1 VSEPQPNGPVLVVG
15 TGLIGTSIGLALR
28 SRGVQVHLAD
38 TDGDR
43 LAAAVARGAGT
54 DARPD
59 DVSLVVVAV
68 PPAALG
74 ESITAALAAWP
85 TAVVCDVGSIKAL
98 PLEQVTAGGADT
110 SRYVGSHP
118 MAGSERSGP
127 QAADAA
133 LFSGRAWAVTPHPD
147 SASDAIDAVRALADS
162 CDASVVEMSPAEHD
176 AAVARVSHLPYV
188 VSVLAAAQLLPAPA
202 SHLALSGQGL
212 RDVTR
217 VAGSDPELWQQ
228 ILVGNAAQLRL
239 LLADLRDDIDGLIAA
254 LPGERSGAESFELLD
269 RGRRGTRLIP
279 GKHGAPWTERSVI
292 SVQVPDRPGELA
304 RLLADAGQSG
314 VNVED
319 LRIDHDPARCVGI
332 VEVVVHVDAA
342 ESFARWLESS
352 GWSVHK

>member
-1 VSEPQPNGPVLVVG
+1 MSDSQSSGPVLVVG
-15 TGLIGTSIGLALR
+15 TGLIGTSIGLALT
-28 SRGVQVHLAD
+28 SRGVKVHLAD
-38 TDGDR
+38 TDPGQ

-54 DARPD
+54 DSRPD
-59 DVSLVVVAV
+59 DVDLVVVAV

-74 ESITAALAAWP
+74 ASITAALVAWP
-85 TAVVCDVGSIKAL
+85 TAVVCDVGSIKTL
-98 PLEQVTAGGADT
+98 PLEQVTALGADT

-127 QAADAA
+127 QAAAA
-133 LFSGRAWAVTPHPD
+133 GLFSGRAWAVTPHPD
-147 SASDAIDAVRALADS
+147 SAPCSIDAVRALADS
-162 CDASVVEMSPAEHD
+162 CDASVVEMTPAEHD

-188 VSVLAAAQLLPAPA
+188 ISVLAAAQLLPAPA
-202 SHLALSGQGL
+202 SQLALTGQGL

-217 VAGSDPELWQQ
+217 VAGSDPALWQQ
-228 ILVGNAAQLRL
+228 ILRGNAEQLRL
-239 LLADLRDDIDGLIAA
+239 LLVDLRDDLDGLIAT
-254 LPGERSGAESFELLD
+254 LTGDRTGVESFDVLD
-269 RGRRGTRLIP
+269 RGRRGTQLIP
-279 GKHGAPWTERSVI
+279 GKHGAPWIERSTV

-332 VEVVVHVDAA
+332 VEVVVRVDAA
-342 ESFARWLESS
+342 EHLVRWLERS